1 MQEQKKGP
9 ADSMTRLALC
19 AVIAAAAVYAGEKLC
34 EGKHWPLWEKY
45 GPWILENKVQ
55 AIAVL
60 AAVLYGVS
68 LAVWPEEKK
77 PELETKESRALE
89 ETVQNKAE
97 ESRPLSWYQTR
108 IGRIVISIGLFFL
121 FLPIFIWIV
130 IRRKRSKE
138 KQRKS
143 FKK

>member
-1 MQEQKKGP
+1 MEEHTRKST
-9 ADSMTRLALC
+9 DSMPRLALC
-19 AVIAAAAVYAGEKLC
+19 AVVAAAAVYAGEKLC

-77 PELETKESRALE
+77 PEVVEGFEAC
-89 ETVQNKAE
+89 V
-97 ESRPLSWYQTR
+97 
-108 IGRIVISIGLFFL
+108 
-121 FLPIFIWIV
+121 
-130 IRRKRSKE
+130 
-138 KQRKS
+138 
-143 FKK
+143 